1 MHDILDPLAAVCVGL
16 VVEGPGD
23 EALLLGLDLDHLLL
37 HGVRGDEPV
46 DGDGPG
52 LTQPVDAVEALPLG
66 RGVPGGVQQQE
77 VVGGCEVEADPPRPE
92 AEQHH
97 SGRPRAAALEGS
109 DSVSP
114 NTVRHCPGYQTL
126 KSVVHF

>member
-52 LTQPVDAVEALPLG
+52 LAQPVDAVEALPLG
-66 RGVPGGVQQQE
+66 RGVPGGVQQQQ
-77 VVGGCEVEADPPRPE
+77 VVRRSQVQTHA
-92 AEQHH
+92 ASLQTEQDI
-97 SGRPRAAALEGS
+97 LLLQYYLFNS
-109 DSVSP
+109 DKKIFSK
-114 NTVRHCPGYQTL
+114 TFQIFQI
-126 KSVVHF
+126 K

>member
-1 MHDILDPLAAVCVGL
+1 MHDVLDPLAAVCVGL

-52 LTQPVDAVEALPLG
+52 LTQPVDAVEALPLR
-66 RGVPGGVQQQE
+66 RGVPGGVQQQQ
-77 VVGGCEVEADPPRPE
+77 VVRRSQIQAH
-92 AEQHH
+92 AASLQTEQDINY
-97 SGRPRAAALEGS
+97 SYNNIYESRQKYFIK
-109 DSVSP
+109 
-114 NTVRHCPGYQTL
+114 NL
-126 KSVVHF
+126 KIFQIK

>member
-1 MHDILDPLAAVCVGL
+1 MHDVLDPLAAVCVGL

-52 LTQPVDAVEALPLG
+52 LAQPVDAVEALPLG
-66 RGVPGGVQQQE
+66 RGVPGGVQQQQ
-77 VVGGCEVEADPPRPE
+77 VVRRSQVQA
-92 AEQHH
+92 H
-97 SGRPRAAALEGS
+97 AASL
-109 DSVSP
+109 
-114 NTVRHCPGYQTL
+114 QTEHDYNIIYANPDNNIL
-126 KSVVHF
+126 KHF

>member
-1 MHDILDPLAAVCVGL
+1 MCVGL

-52 LTQPVDAVEALPLG
+52 LAQPVDAVEALPLG
-66 RGVPGGVQQQE
+66 RGVPGGVQQQQ
-77 VVGGCEVEADPPRPE
+77 VVRRSQVQA
-92 AEQHH
+92 H
-97 SGRPRAAALEGS
+97 AASL
-109 DSVSP
+109 
-114 NTVRHCPGYQTL
+114 QTKQDYNIIYANPDNNIL
-126 KSVVHF
+126 KHF

>member
-1 MHDILDPLAAVCVGL
+1 MCVGL

-52 LTQPVDAVEALPLG
+52 LTQPVDAVEALPLR
-66 RGVPGGVQQQE
+66 RGVPGGVQQQQ
-77 VVGGCEVEADPPRPE
+77 VVGRSQVQAH
-92 AEQHH
+92 AASLQTEQDILQNYLCFYPKKHF
-97 SGRPRAAALEGS
+97 
-109 DSVSP
+109 
-114 NTVRHCPGYQTL
+114 L
-126 KSVVHF
+126 KI

>member
-1 MHDILDPLAAVCVGL
+1 MCVGL

-52 LTQPVDAVEALPLG
+52 LAQPVDAVEALPLR
-66 RGVPGGVQQQE
+66 RGVPGGVQQQQ
-77 VVGGCEVEADPPRPE
+77 VVGRSQVQAHAASLQTEQDILQYYLCFYPR
-92 AEQHH
+92 
-97 SGRPRAAALEGS
+97 RVIVKEGKTME
-109 DSVSP
+109 D
-114 NTVRHCPGYQTL
+114 Y
-126 KSVVHF
+126 